1 MAMQYLK
8 LPRWLFLGVLVA
20 VLSACTTLNTKVG
33 KMLNFDTD
41 LKLTFKVDADINP
54 DDQKTPSPLF
64 IRMYELKSTK
74 QFERASFL
82 ELFERDKETLGA
94 GMIAKQRLKRIRP
107 GEDTEVSFVLD
118 SKTQFIGLY
127 AEFSEYKNANFK
139 VVIPVASQNVIA
151 SSATIHIAG
160 NALSVLKE

>member
-1 MAMQYLK
+1 MQYFK
-8 LPRWLFLGVLVA
+8 LYKWISVGVLVTM
-20 VLSACTTLNTKVG
+20 LSACASLNTKIG

-41 LKLTFKVDADINP
+41 LTLTFKVDADINP

-82 ELFERDKETLGA
+82 DLFERDKETLGA
-94 GMIAKQRLKRIRP
+94 DMIAKQRLKRIKP
-107 GEDTEVSFVLD
+107 GEDTEISFVLD
-118 SKTQFIGLY
+118 AKTQFVGLY

-139 VVIPVASQNVIA
+139 VIIPVASQNVVA

>member
-1 MAMQYLK
+1 MQYFK
-8 LPRWLFLGVLVA
+8 LYRWLWMGVLVT
-20 VLSACTTLNTKVG
+20 VLSACTSLNTKVG

-41 LKLTFKVDADINP
+41 LTLTFKVDADINP

-74 QFERASFL
+74 LFDSASFL
-82 ELFERDKETLGA
+82 DLFERDKETLGA
-94 GMIAKQRLKRIRP
+94 DMIAKQRLKRIKP
-107 GEDTEVSFVLD
+107 GEDTDISFVLD
-118 SKTQFIGLY
+118 AKTQFIGLY
-127 AEFSEYKNANFK
+127 AEFSEYKNSSFK
-139 VVIPVASQNVIA
+139 VVIPIASHNVVA

>member
-1 MAMQYLK
+1 MHYVTAG
-8 LPRWLFLGVLVA
+8 RWLMVSTLILT
-20 VLSACTTLNTKVG
+20 LNACTSLNTKVG
-33 KMLNFDTD
+33 KMLNLDTD

-74 QFERASFL
+74 MFERANFL
-82 ELFERDKETLGA
+82 DLFERDKETLGA
-94 GMIAKQRLKRIRP
+94 DMIAKQRLKRIKP
-107 GEDTEVSFVLD
+107 GENTDISFVLD
-118 SKTQFIGLY
+118 EKTQFIGLY

-139 VVIPVASQNVIA
+139 VIIPVASHNVIS

-160 NALSVLKE
+160 NSLSIQSQ